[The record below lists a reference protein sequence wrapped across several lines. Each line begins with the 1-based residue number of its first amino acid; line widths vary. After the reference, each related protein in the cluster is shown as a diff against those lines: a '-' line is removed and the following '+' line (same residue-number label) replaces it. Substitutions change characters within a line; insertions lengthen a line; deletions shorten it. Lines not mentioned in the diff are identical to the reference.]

1 MEWNYLDH
9 GDDTSQSAGIRH
21 STQVFEKYSDE
32 RPMFTDDG
40 YSQDLSFYGSGQEAQ
55 KDMFGREISEERS
68 MFGLTFDQDIL
79 FEKEQD
85 TQNMFTDYCE
95 ETNVVRS
102 LHETHATGGV
112 HAIDWNT
119 TSTVSNRDNID
130 MSYDDHQCHYLISSA
145 GGGAYVTVNDGQRLT
160 QDGVTSAGNE
170 GIVNS
175 VPTRSKS
182 KERMYARRL
191 GNCPDENQRIRNA
204 SRAHMNRVKKA
215 NEMKQMEA
223 DTAKVRRQIA
233 FLKQMKERQEATNE
247 WLEYELY
254 LRSANQ

>member
-21 STQVFEKYSDE
+21 STQVFEKYRDE

-55 KDMFGREISEERS
+55 KDVFGGEISEQRS
-68 MFGLTFDQDIL
+68 IFGWNSDQDIY
-79 FEKEQD
+79 FEKAQD
-85 TQNMFTDYCE
+85 TQNMFTEYSE
-95 ETNVVRS
+95 ETKMDRS
-102 LHETHATGGV
+102 LHETYTMSGV
-112 HAIDWNT
+112 HVIAWTT

-130 MSYDDHQCHYLISSA
+130 MSYDDHQCHYLINTTA
-145 GGGAYVTVNDGQRLT
+145 GGAYVTVNDGQRLT

-247 WLEYELY
+247 WLEYELH

>member
-1 MEWNYLDH
+1 MNE
-9 GDDTSQSAGIRH
+9 Q
-21 STQVFEKYSDE
+21 
-32 RPMFTDDG
+32 
-40 YSQDLSFYGSGQEAQ
+40 
-55 KDMFGREISEERS
+55 RS
-68 MFGLTFDQDIL
+68 IFGLTSDQDIL

-247 WLEYELY
+247 WLEYELH